1 MKKVILVRYGE
12 IILKGLNRPV
22 FEDKL
27 MNNIRKSLYGL
38 GKVNIIRS
46 QARIYIE
53 PYLEDY
59 DFNAAIEKLVKV
71 FGIVSVSQ
79 VLKINTDFNEIK
91 ERSLEMV
98 RKLLEDGSYASLA
111 SGLKGGHP
119 RTLGMSADQV
129 SFKVETKRGDKKF
142 PLQSPEISAQ
152 LGEYILDN
160 IPGLKVDVHN
170 PSFTL
175 YVEVRESTY
184 IYSVIIPSNGGLPVG
199 TNGKALLLLSG
210 GIDSPVAG
218 WMMAKRGVEIEAIHF
233 YSYPYTSERAKDKVI
248 ELGKILAGYC
258 NKIDLHIVP
267 FTEIQLEINEKCPQ
281 DQITIV
287 MRRAMM
293 VISEKIAL
301 KTGAQAL
308 ITGESMGQVASQT
321 IQSLAVTN
329 AAVKM
334 PVFRPLI
341 GMDKNEVI
349 EIARKIETFETSIL
363 PYEDCCTVF
372 VAKHPKTRPRLEE
385 IEKHENSMQ
394 LADLIDKAVENTEII
409 QLY

>member
-27 MNNIRKSLYGL
+27 MNNIKKSLYGL

-53 PYLEDY
+53 PHMEDY
-59 DFNAAIEKLVKV
+59 DFDAAITKLVKV
-71 FGIVSVSQ
+71 FGIVSVSP
-79 VLKINTDFNEIK
+79 VLKINTDFDEIK
-91 ERSLEMV
+91 LRSLEMV
-98 RKLLEDGSYASLA
+98 KKLLDEGNYKSSVSHY
-111 SGLKGGHP
+111 KGGH
-119 RTLGMSADQV
+119 SAASGASAGEV
-129 SFKVETKRGDKKF
+129 SFKVETKRGDKRF
-142 PLQSPEISAQ
+142 PLQSPEVSAQ

-160 IPGLKVDVHN
+160 VPGLKVDVHS
-170 PSFTL
+170 PDFTL

-184 IYSVIIPSNGGLPVG
+184 IYSVIILSNGGLPVG

-218 WMMAKRGVEIEAIHF
+218 WMMAKRGVEIEAVHF

-248 ELGKILAGYC
+248 ELGKILARYC
-258 NKIDLHIVP
+258 NRINLHIVP
-267 FTEIQLEINEKCPQ
+267 FTEIQLAINEKCPQ

-293 VISEKIAL
+293 VISEKIAA

-329 AAVKM
+329 AAVKL

-349 EIARKIETFETSIL
+349 EIARKIDTFETSIL

-385 IEKHENSMQ
+385 IEKHEAVLQ
-394 LADLIDKAVENTEII
+394 LTALIEKAVDTTELI
-409 QLY
+409 QL